1 MIKLFKRFAA
11 ALAVMALFISCAV
24 PLSQTEAAPL
34 FNVESYWNGDTNY
47 PLAFS
52 QGTTNRYV
60 DLTSAKLEE
69 KTTDETTGVT
79 TAIFTYKVVM
89 VNNNNIT
96 ATYDYKTMIK
106 TGGEEIV
113 IAAQRANHTSW
124 SQITSSSFN
133 QPQYNATLILAD
145 HFGIQ

>member
-1 MIKLFKRFAA
+1 MIKLFKKFAA
-11 ALAVMALFISCAV
+11 AFALVALFIGCAA
-24 PLSQTEAAPL
+24 PLPQTEAA
-34 FNVESYWNGDTNY
+34 FFTVESYWNGDTNY

-79 TAIFTYKVVM
+79 TAVFTYKVVM
-89 VNNNNIT
+89 VNNNAVT

-106 TGGEEIV
+106 TGGEETIV
-113 IAAQRANHTSW
+113 AAQRADHTSW

>member
-1 MIKLFKRFAA
+1 MLKFFKSFATIFA
-11 ALAVMALFISCAV
+11 IVALFIGCSMPA
-24 PLSQTEAAPL
+24 QTEASPL
-34 FNVESYWNGDTNY
+34 FTVESYWKGDTNY

-52 QGTTNRYV
+52 QGTANRYV
-60 DLTSAKLEE
+60 DLSSAKLEE

-79 TAIFTYKVVM
+79 TAIFSYKVVM
-89 VNNNNIT
+89 VNNGTMTN
-96 ATYDYKTMIK
+96 TYNYKTMIK
-106 TGGEEIV
+106 TGGEAIV
-113 IAAQRANHTSW
+113 VAAQRANDTSW